1 MNDLAPSTNTF
12 GRWLK
17 ERRQS
22 FGLTQTNLA
31 DKAACA
37 PSMIEKIERGLR
49 RPSHQVA
56 ERIAEVLRIPEEERK
71 AFVEWARGL
80 PSDYLSTVPLSRPR
94 SQDQDAESAPPSPPP
109 GQPISV
115 TAGSGYLLP
124 APVTATIGREH
135 DLERARDILCRAD
148 VRLLTLVGPP
158 GIGKTRLSLELASS
172 LRDDFADGIRFI
184 PLAPLRDPRLLAATI
199 AASLDLK
206 GGDHPIS
213 ETLKDYLRSKQ
224 MLLVLDN
231 FEQLIEAAP
240 FVAELLEVAPGLK
253 VVVTSRALLHIYGEH
268 EYPVPP
274 LELPDLRNLPP
285 AEALAQ
291 TASVDLFVQR
301 AQAASHTFRLTPDN
315 ATYVAGICVSL
326 DGLPLAIELAA
337 ARSKIFTPQVL
348 LKQMESRLTVLTGGP
363 KDRDPRQRTL
373 RGAIAW
379 SYDLLN
385 SHEQA
390 LFRRLSVFVGG
401 WTSEAATAIATYNGW
416 GAEVTSSD
424 AMDTLS
430 SLVDKS
436 LLRVEEIGDEI
447 RFGMLETIRE
457 YASGQA
463 QEAGETEM
471 LQRRHA
477 EYYLALAEQIGPA
490 LRGHEQAAALARL
503 DREYDNVR
511 AVLAWAVE
519 RGEGEIAQ
527 AIPGAIWRF
536 WTIRGYIS
544 EGRSWLAKA
553 LAMPPRRTATWARA
567 ANAGG
572 NLAQIQVD
580 YVEARALH
588 EETRAVYI
596 ELGDKAGTARAL
608 NNLGVSAW
616 QQGDYLAA
624 RSFFQECLDL
634 QREVGS
640 DWDVAAALTNL
651 GLVLTDEGAAYGEA
665 LEYHQEALLL
675 FRKVGD
681 RKTAGAVQNNM
692 GVLLRHEGK
701 YEEAR
706 TVWEEYL
713 ELTRGLRDKTS
724 TALALSNLALVARDE
739 GRYADAHLLSAES
752 IGLCR
757 EIGDRRI
764 VAHILSRLG
773 GQAVLTGDPA
783 RAGRLFGAVEMLT
796 GQIGAKLPPAI
807 RKDQDHFEAIAQNTL
822 GEVYKAAWEEGNA
835 FSFEQA
841 VAFALSK
848 SD

>member
-1 MNDLAPSTNTF
+1 MAHTVQRMNDLTASTTNF

-22 FGLTQTNLA
+22 FGMTQANLA
-31 DKAACA
+31 DRAACA

-56 ERIAEVLRIPEEERK
+56 ERIAEVLRIPDGERE

-80 PSDYLSTVPLSRPR
+80 PSNYLSSIPLSRTPIKA
-94 SQDQDAESAPPSPPP
+94 DQPGSA
-109 GQPISV
+109 

-124 APVTATIGREH
+124 SPVTATIGREH

-158 GIGKTRLSLELASS
+158 GIGKTRLSLELAAS
-172 LRDDFADGIRFI
+172 LRDDFVDGIRFI
-184 PLAPLRDPRLLAATI
+184 PLAPLRDPKLLAATI

-206 GGDHPIS
+206 GGDHPIN
-213 ETLKDYLRSKQ
+213 ETLKDYLHDKQ

-253 VVVTSRALLHIYGEH
+253 AVVTSRSLLHIYGEH

-301 AQAASHTFRLTPDN
+301 AQAANHSFHLTPEN
-315 ATYVAGICVSL
+315 AAHVAAICVSL

-337 ARSKIFTPQVL
+337 ARSKIFTPPAL
-348 LKQMESRLTVLTGGP
+348 LKQMERRLSVLTGGP
-363 KDRDPRQRTL
+363 QDRDPRQQTL

-385 SHEQA
+385 PHEQA
-390 LFRRLSVFVGG
+390 FFRRLSVFVGG
-401 WTSEAATAIATYNGW
+401 WTLDAATAVASGSANDDPG
-416 GAEVTSSD
+416 D
-424 AMDTLS
+424 PLDTLS
-430 SLVDKS
+430 ALMDKS
-436 LLRVEEIGDEI
+436 LLRVEEIGDEL

-457 YASGQA
+457 YASDQA
-463 QEAGETEM
+463 EQAGETEM
-471 LQRRHA
+471 LKRRHA
-477 EYYLALAEQIGPA
+477 EYYLALVEQVAPA
-490 LRGHEQAAALARL
+490 LRGHEQAATLARL
-503 DREYDNVR
+503 DREHDNIR

-536 WTIRGYIS
+536 WSIRGYVS

-553 LAMPPRRTATWARA
+553 LAMPPRRTANWARA
-567 ANAGG
+567 ANAAG
-572 NLAQIQVD
+572 NLAQMQVD

-588 EETRAVYI
+588 EETRSVYM
-596 ELGDKAGTARAL
+596 ELGDKGGTARAL

-616 QQGDYLAA
+616 QQGDYLPA

-640 DWDVAAALTNL
+640 DWDIAAALTNL
-651 GLVLTDEGAAYGEA
+651 GLVLSDEGAYGES
-665 LEYHQEALLL
+665 LELHREALLL

-681 RKTAGAVQNNM
+681 KKTAGAAQNNM
-692 GVLLRHEGK
+692 GVLLHLQGK
-701 YEEAR
+701 YKEAR
-706 TVWEEYL
+706 AVWEEYL
-713 ELTRGLRDKTS
+713 ELARGLGDKST
-724 TALALSNLALVARDE
+724 TALVLSNLALLARDE
-739 GRYADAHLLSAES
+739 GRYTDAHLLSAES
-752 IGLCR
+752 ISLCR
-757 EIGDRRI
+757 EVGDRRI
-764 VAHILSRLG
+764 IAHVMSRLG
-773 GQAVLTGDPA
+773 GQAVLQGDPA
-783 RAGRLFGAVEMLT
+783 RAARLFGVVDMLLPL
-796 GQIGAKLPPAI
+796 IGAKLPPAN
-807 RKDQDHFEAIAQNTL
+807 RKDRDHFEALAQNTL
-822 GEVYKAAWEEGNA
+822 GEEAYKAAWEEGNA

-841 VAFALSK
+841 VAFAVGEPEEQ
-848 SD
+848 